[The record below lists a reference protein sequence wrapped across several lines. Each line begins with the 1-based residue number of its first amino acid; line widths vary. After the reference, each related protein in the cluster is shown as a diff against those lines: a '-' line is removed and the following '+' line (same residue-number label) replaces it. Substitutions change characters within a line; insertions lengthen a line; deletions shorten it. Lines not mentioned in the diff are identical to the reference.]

1 MTKLLF
7 IIKENIKDYEIL
19 KDSILD
25 EIIVI
30 DKELSN
36 LDNIKNLQQIKS
48 NKINQIGFLY
58 ENIGGNQLPN
68 IGNSLDDFWNLI
80 EFLKKNN
87 ETKIIDLITCNIND
101 EKIIEKIENKSNQL
115 EIEIRFSKDETGY
128 LSFGNWLQESHNVN
142 IKSEYFNEDINKWNH
157 TLYLSSISSKI
168 CEKINEEPNFLCH
181 LSTLT
186 FASLFLYNIFENINN
201 YPLKLINDQTEIL
214 QITENIDT
222 TDSVSSDGCKRYRNR

>member
-1 MTKLLF
+1 MSKFLF

-25 EIIVI
+25 EIVAI
-30 DKELSN
+30 DEDLSN
-36 LDNIKNLQQIKS
+36 LDNIKNLPEIKS

-58 ENIGGNQLPN
+58 ENVGGNQLPN
-68 IGNSLDDFWNLI
+68 IGNNLDDFWNLI
-80 EFLKKNN
+80 EYLKNNN

-101 EKIIEKIENKSNQL
+101 EEIIEKIEEKSNQL
-115 EIEIRFSKDETGY
+115 DLEIRFSKDETGY
-128 LSFGNWLQESHNVN
+128 LPFGNWLQESHNVN

-168 CEKINEEPNFLCH
+168 CEKIYEEPNFLYH

-186 FASLFLYNIFENINN
+186 FGSLFLYNTFENINN
-201 YPLKLINDQTEIL
+201 SSLELINDQSEIF
-214 QITENIDT
+214 QMTENIET
-222 TDSVSSDGCKRYRNR
+222 TDSLNSDDCQ